1 MNSNLKMFKDKKIT
15 IMGLGLHGGGIGIAK
30 FLYKQGAK
38 ILVTDLK
45 TKTQLKESLEKLKN
59 LKIEFVLG
67 RHRKQDFTNTDLI
80 IKNPDVSPDSP
91 YLKVAREHN
100 IPIKTDI
107 NIFFDLCKAPIIGI
121 TGTKGKSTT
130 AFLSYLILKS
140 KYPKTF
146 LAGNI
151 GVSPLEI
158 LSKVNKSKQAKVI
171 LELSSFEL
179 EDLNQSPH
187 IALVTNL
194 FPDHLNRYKGF
205 NYYIKAKQ
213 TIFKYQ
219 KKDDILIIN
228 YNDAE
233 SRKFI
238 RKALSKIY
246 YFKGSNIEA
255 ALAIAKIFKIP
266 KKNIN
271 KVLSNFKGVP
281 NRQELVSIKRGVRY
295 INDTTA
301 TTPQSVILAINT
313 FKEKFPNAKII
324 LIAGG
329 MDKNLEYKD
338 LASEIKKNINSL
350 ILLPGSATDKMKHR
364 LNKLK
369 VYSSDSNS
377 MRQAVRMAESMAQ
390 KGDIVLLS
398 PGAASFNLFE
408 NEFHRG
414 DEFKKAVKQL

>member
-1 MNSNLKMFKDKKIT
+1 MNSNKIFKDKKIT
-15 IMGLGLHGGGIGIAK
+15 IVGLGLHGGGVGIAK

-38 ILVTDLK
+38 LLITDLK
-45 TKTQLKESLEKLKN
+45 TKAQLKESLEKLKN
-59 LKIEFVLG
+59 LKIEFILG
-67 RHRKQDFTNTDLI
+67 RHREQDFKNADLI
-80 IKNPDVSPDSP
+80 IKNPDVPSDSR
-91 YLKVAREHN
+91 YLKVAQEHN
-100 IPIKTDI
+100 IPIKTDVG
-107 NIFFDLCKAPIIGI
+107 IFFDLCNASIIGI

-130 AFLSYLILKS
+130 ASLTYLILKS

-158 LSKVNKSKQAKVI
+158 LSKVNKSKDPKVV

-179 EDLNQSPH
+179 EDLKQSPH

-194 FPDHLNRYKGF
+194 FPDHLNRYKNF
-205 NYYIKAKQ
+205 KDYIKAKQ
-213 TIFKYQ
+213 AIFKYQ

-233 SRKFI
+233 SRRFV

-255 ALAIAKIFKIP
+255 AIAIAKFFKIS
-266 KKNIN
+266 KKNI
-271 KVLSNFKGVP
+271 KEVISNFKGVS
-281 NRQELVSIKRGVRY
+281 NRQELISIKRGVRY

-301 TTPQSVILAINT
+301 TTPQSVIFAINE
-313 FKEKFPNAKII
+313 FKEKFPRAKIV
-324 LIAGG
+324 LISGG
-329 MDKNLEYKD
+329 MDKELEYKN
-338 LASEIKKNINSL
+338 LASEIKKSVNSI
-350 ILLPGSATDKMKHR
+350 ILLPGSATDKIKDR

-369 VYSSDSNS
+369 VDYSNS
-377 MRQAVRMAESMAQ
+377 ASMTEAVKISESMAE
-390 KGDIVLLS
+390 KGDVVLLS
-398 PGAASFNLFE
+398 PGAASFNLFK